1 MAGHGVALPQ
11 LPPGLSITL
20 SRVGPSGR
28 EFCHVRSRRGFG
40 RGAAM

>member
-28 EFCHVRSRRGFG
+28 EFCHVRSRRA
-40 RGAAM
+40 RTRTIAP